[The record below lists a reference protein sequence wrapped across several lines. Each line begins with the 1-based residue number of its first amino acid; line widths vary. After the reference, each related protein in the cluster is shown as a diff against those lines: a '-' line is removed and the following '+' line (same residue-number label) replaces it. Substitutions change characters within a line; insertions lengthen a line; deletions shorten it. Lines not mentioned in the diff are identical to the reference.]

1 MRSANAGA
9 NAVRGASRSHDVDIC
24 PLDRRGNKVH
34 NISPVKNLDTEF
46 CRNVKSARREA
57 GLTQSALAAEIGCK
71 QSALSM
77 FEQGDG
83 TKLSD
88 AVIEK
93 LAKKF
98 NLSVGNK
105 DSKEGS
111 VSNFQ
116 LSTLNFKLSSRGFC
130 PNPSCPTNKEYFVE
144 EVRLFLPDHEAA
156 DPVGGKYC
164 AMCGELL
171 ERRCP
176 SCGAAVHAGAI
187 CSLCGQPYV
196 VAAK

>member
-1 MRSANAGA
+1 M
-9 NAVRGASRSHDVDIC
+9 
-24 PLDRRGNKVH
+24 
-34 NISPVKNLDTEF
+34 KNLNPEF
-46 CRNVKSARREA
+46 CKNVKLARREA
-57 GLTQSALAAEIGCK
+57 GLTQGQLAAEVGCK

-83 TKLSD
+83 TKLND
-88 AVIEK
+88 EVIEK

-98 NLSVGNK
+98 NLSLTP
-105 DSKEGS
+105 S
-111 VSNFQ
+111 VSPAQVNTPPLPHFPTPP
-116 LSTLNFKLSSRGFC
+116 LHRGFC
-130 PNPSCPTNKEYFVE
+130 PNPHCPTNKEYFVE
-144 EVRLFLPDHEAA
+144 EIRLFLPDREAA

-171 ERRCP
+171 ERACP
-176 SCGAAVHAGAI
+176 NCGAPVHAGAI

>member
-1 MRSANAGA
+1 MN
-9 NAVRGASRSHDVDIC
+9 
-24 PLDRRGNKVH
+24 P
-34 NISPVKNLDTEF
+34 EF
-46 CRNVKSARREA
+46 CKSVKLARREA
-57 GLTQSALAAEIGCK
+57 GLTQGQLAAEVGCK

-83 TKLSD
+83 TKLND
-88 AVIEK
+88 EVIEK

-98 NLSVGNK
+98 NLSFGNQ

-111 VSNFQ
+111 ASNFQ

-130 PNPSCPTNKEYFVE
+130 PNPNCPTNKEYFVE
-144 EVRLFLPDHEAA
+144 EIRLFLPDREAA

-171 ERRCP
+171 ERTCP
-176 SCGAAVHAGAI
+176 NCGAPVHAGAI
-187 CSLCGQPYV
+187 CWLCGQPYISAV
-196 VAAK
+196 